1 MGIGTSL
8 TLLAIG
14 AVLRYAI
21 TVSVHG
27 ILLPTVGLILM
38 IIGFVGLMIS
48 LAYMFAPTRTRR
60 DDFDRQ
66 ATVEHRGYY
75 G

>member
-14 AVLRYAI
+14 AILRYAI

-27 ILLPTVGLILM
+27 VLLPTVGLILM
-38 IIGFVGLMIS
+38 IIGFLGLVIS
-48 LAYMFAPTRTRR
+48 LAFMFAPTRTRR
-60 DDFDRQ
+60 DDFDQQ
-66 ATVEHRGYY
+66 ATLQHPRGY
-75 G
+75 

>member
-8 TLLAIG
+8 SLLAIG
-14 AVLRYAI
+14 AILRYAI

-38 IIGFVGLMIS
+38 IIGFVGLVIS
-48 LAYMFAPTRTRR
+48 LAYMFAPARGPRE
-60 DDFDRQ
+60 DLDRQ
-66 ATVEHRGYY
+66 ATLEHRGYY

>member
-14 AVLRYAI
+14 AILRYAI

-38 IIGFVGLMIS
+38 IIGFVGLVIS
-48 LAYMFAPTRTRR
+48 LAYMFAPARTRR
-60 DDFDRQ
+60 EDFDRQ